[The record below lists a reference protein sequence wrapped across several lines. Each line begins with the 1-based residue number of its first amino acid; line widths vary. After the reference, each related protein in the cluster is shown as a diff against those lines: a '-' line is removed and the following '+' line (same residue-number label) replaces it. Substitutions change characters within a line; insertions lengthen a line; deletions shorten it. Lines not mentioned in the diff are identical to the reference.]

1 MSHKNTRRRLVKSAI
16 GAAALLMTSGVVL
29 AQTPPKITL
38 TNVSYDP
45 TRELYVEFNAAFAK
59 YWKGKTGQEVAF
71 RNSHGGSG
79 AQART
84 VIDGVDA
91 DVVTLGLAPDVNALV
106 KVGLVNKDWQ
116 QRLPLNSAP
125 YTSTIVLL
133 VKKGNPKNIKDWNDL
148 IRPDV
153 QVITP
158 NPKTSAGAR
167 WNYLAAWEYGRR
179 HYGGEAGAK
188 DYIAKLFKNVPVLDS
203 GARGATIT
211 FVQRG
216 VGDVLVSWENDAFL
230 AFKEFGPGKFE
241 IVVPSVSILTEP
253 TVAVVDKNVDR
264 KGSREV
270 ATEYLKYLYSDV
282 GQDIVGK
289 HYYRPTGAKAVAK
302 YAAQFPKLE
311 LVTIDKAFGGWD
323 KADKAHFADGGSFDQ
338 IYEPKAK

>member
-1 MSHKNTRRRLVKSAI
+1 MSHTIRRTILKSAI
-16 GAAALLMTSGVVL
+16 GVAALSLAGSAAL
-29 AQTPPKITL
+29 AQAPKKIVL

-59 YWKGKTGQEVAF
+59 YWKDKTGQEVSF

-133 VKKGNPKNIKDWNDL
+133 VKKGNPKHIKDWDDL

-167 WNYLAAWEYGRR
+167 WNYLAAWEFGRR
-179 HYGGEAGAK
+179 KYGGEAGAK
-188 DYIAKLFKNVPVLDS
+188 QFISKLFKNVPVLDS

-211 FVQRG
+211 FVQRE
-216 VGDVLVSWENDAFL
+216 VGDVLISWENDAFL

-264 KGSREV
+264 KGSRDV

-302 YAAQFPKLE
+302 YASQFPKLE
-311 LVTIDKAFGGWD
+311 LVTIDNAFGGWD

-338 IYEPKAK
+338 IYVPGAK